1 MPDKKNE
8 RKDNKEKKEVK
19 ITDKQLSVIKEEIDH
34 IRFNMKVKRSPS
46 YTKIFKNIIIGI
58 LMLAYMYLLIVGYEF
73 IGFETYFKT
82 ITILQYVL
90 VILGLVLIEI
100 SYQKTNLLLGSH
112 GLELVLLSLI
122 TLILVNLFS
131 KSYIYI
137 SKYEVGCIIV
147 ITVYFL
153 IKSVLIRYI
162 DYKKEITSKENE
174 LNK

>member
-90 VILGLVLIEI
+90 GIVGLILIEV
-100 SYQKTNLLLGSH
+100 SYQKTN
-112 GLELVLLSLI
+112 
-122 TLILVNLFS
+122 T
-131 KSYIYI
+131 I
-137 SKYEVGCIIV
+137 SSDCIEFFFV
-147 ITVYFL
+147 MFPHF
-153 IKSVLIRYI
+153 
-162 DYKKEITSKENE
+162 
-174 LNK
+174 

>member
-112 GLELVLLSLI
+112 GFELVLLSLI

>member
-1 MPDKKNE
+1 VPDKKNE
-8 RKDNKEKKEVK
+8 RKDNKEIK

-34 IRFNMKVKRSPS
+34 IRFNMKLKRSPS

-58 LMLAYMYLLIVGYEF
+58 LMLVYMYLLIVGYEF
-73 IGFETYFKT
+73 IGFDTYFKT

-90 VILGLVLIEI
+90 GIAGLILIEV
-100 SYQKTNLLLGSH
+100 SYQKTNILLGSH
-112 GLELVLLSLI
+112 GLELILLSLI

-153 IKSVLIRYI
+153 IKSILIRYI
-162 DYKKEITSKENE
+162 DYKKEEEKEIE
-174 LNK
+174 EE